1 MPWYNL
7 VVRYNLCYF
16 GLDSD
21 ICILL
26 LTYTKVKKTILAG
39 DEKVVLLDK
48 VAQRD
53 MLSLATAYYQK
64 IQKLNSEFFFKTI
77 HSGVF
82 VSKPTV
88 F

>member
-7 VVRYNLCYF
+7 IVRYNLCYF
-16 GLDSD
+16 GFDSD

-48 VAQRD
+48 VAQKK
-53 MLSLATAYYQK
+53 MLSLATAYYKKNTK
-64 IQKLNSEFFFKTI
+64 IKF
-77 HSGVF
+77 GVLF
-82 VSKPTV
+82 
-88 F
+88 